1 MFETLESRP
10 TDALLG
16 LMVAFKNDARP
27 TKIDVG
33 VGVYRNEYGLTP
45 VMKAVKIA
53 ETQLLE
59 NQQSKTYV
67 GLVGDA
73 QFNAAMLNLVVGPE
87 AAELGGRL
95 KTVQTTGGC
104 AALRALADLIASTKP
119 DATVW
124 LSNPTWI
131 NHTPLLAAARLKL
144 AQYPYFDAKTQTV
157 DFDAMMACLNK
168 LGPNDVVLF
177 HGGCHNPTGA
187 DLTDAQWMA
196 VADLAAAK
204 GFLPFVDLA
213 YQGLGRGIQE
223 DAFGVRALAA
233 KVPELLLAVSCSK
246 SFGIYRERVGSA
258 VVIGATPTAA
268 QNMLDQVLTLIRGN
282 YSMPPDHGAA
292 AVQMVL
298 NSPALSE
305 IWQDELNAMRSR
317 INDLRI
323 GLSNGFRRQL
333 GSNHY
338 DYIAKQYGMFSLM
351 GLTTAEVTALR
362 EDHGIYMPNDGRT
375 NIAGLNTNQI
385 DTFVSAVL
393 QVKTKT

>member
-1 MFETLESRP
+1 MFETLEARP

-16 LMVAFKNDARP
+16 LMTAFKNDPRV

-53 ETQLLE
+53 ETQLLAS
-59 NQQSKTYV
+59 QQSKTYV

-73 QFNAAMLNLVVGPE
+73 QFNSAMITLIAGPQ
-87 AAELGGRL
+87 ADALGGRIRA
-95 KTVQTTGGC
+95 VQTTGGC
-104 AALRALADLIASTKP
+104 AALRALSDLIASTKP
-119 DATVW
+119 NATVW

-131 NHTPLLAAARLKL
+131 NHLPLISAARLKL
-144 AQYPYFDAKTQTV
+144 ARYPYFDAKTQSV
-157 DFDAMMACLNK
+157 DFEAMMDCLGR
-168 LGPNDVVLF
+168 LGPDDVVLL

-187 DLTDAQWMA
+187 DLTDQQWMA

-233 KVPELLLAVSCSK
+233 RVPEMLLAASCSK

-258 VVIGATPTAA
+258 MVIGATPAA
-268 QNMLDQVLTLIRGN
+268 TQNMLDQVLTLIRGN

-298 NSPALSE
+298 NTPELRSV
-305 IWQDELNAMRSR
+305 WQDELDAMRSR
-317 INDLRI
+317 IQDLRD
-323 GLSNGFRRQL
+323 GLSGGFRTHT
-333 GSNHY
+333 GSNQY
-338 DYIAKQYGMFSLM
+338 DYIAKQLGMFSLL
-351 GLTTAEVTALR
+351 GLTADEVTALR
-362 EDHGIYMPNDGRT
+362 EGYGIYMPSDGRT
-375 NIAGLNTNQI
+375 NIAGLTMNQI
-385 DTFVSAVL
+385 DSFVAAVL
-393 QVKTKT
+393 QVKKSA